1 MKLVTRGPMG
11 REEELRAKGVRKSTA
26 VLFTHKRKS
35 GGERS
40 GKVTKDLSD
49 DYEKPQKTEQ
59 LGN

>member
-1 MKLVTRGPMG
+1 MG